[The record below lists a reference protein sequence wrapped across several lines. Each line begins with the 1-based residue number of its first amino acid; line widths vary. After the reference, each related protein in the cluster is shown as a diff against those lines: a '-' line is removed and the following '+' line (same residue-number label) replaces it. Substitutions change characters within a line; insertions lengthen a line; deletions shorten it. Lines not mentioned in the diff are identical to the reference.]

1 MTGSFTGAAWVWLG
15 RKKIPSRKKQA
26 LSGQSDEC
34 VAVPQSAGLDQA
46 AIILLFN

>member
-1 MTGSFTGAAWVWLG
+1 LG
-15 RKKIPSRKKQA
+15 LARQKKDPSQEKQA